1 MLAESIARKITY
13 DVADFIKKTDFIED
27 AVQLGEY
34 KKDNKLMLEKIDEL
48 ISDNKIL
55 IQRIEEL
62 EKENKSFVKVFG
74 NIYVKNR

>member
-1 MLAESIARKITY
+1 
-13 DVADFIKKTDFIED
+13 
-27 AVQLGEY
+27 
-34 KKDNKLMLEKIDEL
+34 MLEKIDEL